1 MKLIFLCDPTF
12 SSCKHVRRRQFSSLF
27 PGHTSLSIFALPAL
41 NSFYVLIL
49 HQEKLNLFQLPKF
62 EFSLLVVHPSSS
74 SSLKFLR
81 LVHSFN
87 RFVQKYFSTHI
98 QSNILIGT
106 GPIIDYSFLFGM
118 SLDYIFCQSPLQVD
132 EFNYYANS
140 EGQSLTQSF
149 SKSNLLLVA
158 NERPSSLLVCP
169 HPIDTFVVSTSG
181 LAFRNQFSERMRIEQ
196 FSDCDFNLLDLS
208 ELSLLISIQS
218 MLSQYGHKLI
228 WKPHPYELYL
238 LEQSDTFVQLFLH
251 LSIDPYKLI
260 TLIDSHDSCLSHAG
274 PFISTYIHSSVV
286 YTRALANLQTICIDA
301 LTQFTEEAQDNIC
314 LKSFLRLSRYTNLI
328 SLSQL
333 DIQLSSQC
341 DP

>member
-1 MKLIFLCDPTF
+1 
-12 SSCKHVRRRQFSSLF
+12 
-27 PGHTSLSIFALPAL
+27 
-41 NSFYVLIL
+41 
-49 HQEKLNLFQLPKF
+49 
-62 EFSLLVVHPSSS
+62 
-74 SSLKFLR
+74 
-81 LVHSFN
+81 
-87 RFVQKYFSTHI
+87 
-98 QSNILIGT
+98 
-106 GPIIDYSFLFGM
+106 M

-140 EGQSLTQSF
+140 ECCQSLTQSF

-260 TLIDSHDSCLSHAG
+260 TLIDSRLICLSHAG

-314 LKSFLRLSRYTNLI
+314 LKSFLRLS
-328 SLSQL
+328 
-333 DIQLSSQC
+333 
-341 DP
+341 